1 MADLISYEELRR
13 IQNAERNNKALQQL
27 APDFFVKVKE
37 YTKTKQKLIGENRDR
52 DNTFSKQAYEKA
64 QMELNNITKILDDIC
79 SRRQRKIMMQA
90 ITNVAARVHN
100 TENMLPE
107 EEEMYNQTIT
117 NLKEKRSRFFEKFN
131 ADENVELQK
140 TAENLKLLRFVDEV
154 PSFIW
159 TDSKTY
165 GPFAKEDIANMP
177 LDVGEILIKQGKAI
191 EIVVGDE

>member
-13 IQNAERNNKALQQL
+13 IQNAERNNKALQQI
-27 APDFFVKVKE
+27 APDFFEKVKE
-37 YTKTKQKLIGENRDR
+37 YILTKKKLIGENKDR
-52 DNTFSKQAYEKA
+52 DNTFAQQAYEKA
-64 QMELNNITKILDDIC
+64 HMELGNITKILDDIC
-79 SRRQRKIMMQA
+79 ARRQRKVIMQA

-107 EEEMYNQTIT
+107 EEEMYNQTIK
-117 NLKEKRSRFFEKFN
+117 NLKEKRDCFFEKFN
-131 ADENVELQK
+131 RNEKVELAK
-140 TAENLKLLRFVDEV
+140 GEENLKAVRFVDEV

-177 LDVGEILIKQGKAI
+177 VDVGEILIKQGKAI